1 MSLSPFEET
10 YSKKLF
16 FWKFTNFRP
25 ILVYFKPN
33 NGLKD
38 GFFALNDYKNLKSV
52 AKSFSNTII
61 FSRKLP
67 SPYLSVGV
75 LFVGL
80 IHIVL
85 IHWFSLFNLKKIKD
99 FFAIFAIFNK
109 CFDSKKKFKI
119 QFWVKKWDQ
128 FPFMFFGSEGS
139 TRQSIFGLSSDRSFL
154 FSFSHPRLSILFAVE
169 I

>member
-1 MSLSPFEET
+1 M
-10 YSKKLF
+10 
-16 FWKFTNFRP
+16 
-25 ILVYFKPN
+25 YFKQN
-33 NGLKD
+33 NGLKED
-38 GFFALNDYKNLKSV
+38 LLALNDYKNLKSV

-85 IHWFSLFNLKKIKD
+85 IHWFSLFNLSKKLKD
-99 FFAIFAIFNK
+99 FLVIFVIFNK
-109 CFDSKKKFKI
+109 CFDSKKI
-119 QFWVKKWDQ
+119 QNSILSKKWDQ